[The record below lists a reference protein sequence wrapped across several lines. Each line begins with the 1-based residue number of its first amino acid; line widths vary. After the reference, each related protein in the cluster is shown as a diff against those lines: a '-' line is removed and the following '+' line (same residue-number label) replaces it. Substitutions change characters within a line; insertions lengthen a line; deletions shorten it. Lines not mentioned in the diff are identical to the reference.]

1 MAKGKRGAPM
11 GNRNAAG
18 GKRAGGGILGK
29 PLNGVRGVFGLHTL
43 TPAGKRLSNNVPK
56 SPFKLVKLK

>member
-18 GKRAGGGILGK
+18 GGILGK
-29 PLNGVRGVFGLHTL
+29 PLNGVKGVFGLHTL
-43 TPAGKRLSNNVPK
+43 TPAGKRLSDNVPK
-56 SPFKLVKLK
+56 NPFKLTKLK

>member
-1 MAKGKRGAPM
+1 MTKGKRGAPY

-18 GKRAGGGILGK
+18 GGRAGGGILGK
-29 PLNGVRGVFGLHTL
+29 PLNGVKGVFGLHTL

-56 SPFKLVKLK
+56 NPFKLTKLK